1 MIYDICR
8 VIHKGQRRHIDSS
21 AEIYIFLNTTIYAEV
36 SQSQFESIR
45 VAGRSCNQSLNLMF
59 DQVAQVAK
67 NIQFVVLKTIR
78 ISYSLFS
85 QNEAINLVHREINT
99 I

>member
-1 MIYDICR
+1 MLLQCLIAYDLFAIKSSMIYDICR

-45 VAGRSCNQSLNLMF
+45 VAGRSCNQSLNLVF
-59 DQVAQVAK
+59 DQVAQV
-67 NIQFVVLKTIR
+67 QTI
-78 ISYSLFS
+78 F
-85 QNEAINLVHREINT
+85 NLW
-99 I
+99 